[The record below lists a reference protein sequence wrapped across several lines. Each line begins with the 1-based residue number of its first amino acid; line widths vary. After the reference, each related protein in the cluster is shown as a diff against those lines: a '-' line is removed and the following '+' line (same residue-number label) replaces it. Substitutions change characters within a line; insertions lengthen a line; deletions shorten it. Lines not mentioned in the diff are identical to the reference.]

1 MITVEL
7 LPAGYGDAVLL
18 TYGPAVPGPAD
29 ATHRILIDGGQ
40 AQSFPTVADRL
51 RSFKEPVDLL
61 VVTHVDTD
69 HIGGAVRL
77 LASKAL
83 PTRFRGIWFN
93 GFVHL
98 NAAKGMLG
106 PIHGEKL
113 TALIVKSGL
122 PWNEGWAW
130 PDGVPEGVPA
140 GVGGPVVVAGKPPV
154 MALPGGATAT
164 LLSPTP
170 QKLVDLLPVW
180 EEVVEMAGLRPDVA
194 GTEDA
199 EVPVVAPGLL
209 GGVSLED
216 LAAIDTDDDTAEAN
230 GSSIAFVFEFEGVRV
245 LFGADAH
252 SDSLVAG
259 LTTMAGPAGARVRL
273 DACKL
278 PHHGSKGNC
287 TRAVVDLI
295 DCPVWM
301 ISTNGRRFHH
311 PDDEA
316 LARVVHGHDHPQLVW
331 NYRSDRFAAFTKEY
345 PPETSGYTVHV
356 PDEGSEG
363 FTVRLAD

>member
-1 MITVEL
+1 M
-7 LPAGYGDAVLL
+7 
-18 TYGPAVPGPAD
+18 
-29 ATHRILIDGGQ
+29 
-40 AQSFPTVADRL
+40 AQHL
-51 RSFKEPVDLL
+51 RSFEGPIDLL

-83 PTRFRGIWFN
+83 PARFRGIWFN

-98 NAAKGMLG
+98 NAARGMLG

-122 PWNEGWAW
+122 PWNEGWPW
-130 PDGVPEGVPA
+130 PDGRPEGVPA
-140 GVGGPVVVAGKPPV
+140 GVGGPVVVGDELPV
-154 MALPGGATAT
+154 IDLPGGATAT

-180 EEVVEMAGLRPDVA
+180 EEVVERAGLRPDVA
-194 GTEDA
+194 ATEDD
-199 EVPVVAPGLL
+199 EVSVVAPGLL
-209 GGVSLED
+209 GGVTLDD
-216 LAAIDTDDDTAEAN
+216 LAAFDTDDDRAEAN
-230 GSSIAFVFEFEGVRV
+230 GSSIAFLFEFEGVRV

-252 SDSLVAG
+252 ADALVAG
-259 LTTMAGPAGARVRL
+259 LTALAGAGGGGPVRL

-287 TRAVVDLI
+287 TRAMVDLI

-316 LARVVHGHDHPQLVW
+316 LARVVHGRDHPQLVW

-345 PPETSGYTVHV
+345 PPDSSGYTVVV
-356 PDEGSEG
+356 PDEGAEG
-363 FTVRLAD
+363 ITVRLGG

>member
-1 MITVEL
+1 VLTVEL
-7 LPAGYGDAVLL
+7 LPAGYGDAVLV
-18 TYGPAVPGPAD
+18 TYGAAGAEP
-29 ATHRILIDGGQ
+29 HRILIDGGQ
-40 AQSFPTVADRL
+40 AQSFDAVAQRL
-51 RSFKEPVDLL
+51 RSFKGPIDLF

-69 HIGGAVRL
+69 HVGGAVRL

-83 PTRFRGIWFN
+83 PARIRGIWFN

-98 NAAKGMLG
+98 NAARGMLG

-122 PWNEGWAW
+122 PWNEGWPW

-140 GVGGPVVVAGKPPV
+140 GIGGPVVVGDQLPV

-180 EEVVEMAGLRPDVA
+180 EEVVEKAGLRPDVKA
-194 GTEDA
+194 TEED

-216 LAAIDTDDDTAEAN
+216 LAALDTDDDGAEAN

-252 SDSLVAG
+252 SDALGAG
-259 LTTMAGPAGARVRL
+259 LTAMAGPDRGKVRL

-316 LARVVHGHDHPQLVW
+316 LARVVHGRDHPQLVW

-345 PPETSGYTVHV
+345 PPAESGYSVVV
-356 PDEGSEG
+356 PDEGAEG
-363 FTVRLAD
+363 ITVRLAD

>member
-1 MITVEL
+1 VLTVEL
-7 LPAGYGDAVLL
+7 LPAGYGDAVLV
-18 TYGPAVPGPAD
+18 TYGPADTP
-29 ATHRILIDGGQ
+29 HRILIDGGQ
-40 AQSFPTVADRL
+40 AQSFPAVADRL
-51 RSFKEPVDLL
+51 RSFKGPIDLL
-61 VVTHVDTD
+61 IVTHVDTD

-83 PTRFRGIWFN
+83 PARFRGIWFN

-98 NAAKGMLG
+98 GAAAGMLG
-106 PIHGEKL
+106 PVHGERL

-122 PWNEGWAW
+122 PWNEGWPW
-130 PDGVPEGVPA
+130 PGPAPEGI
-140 GVGGPVVVAGKPPV
+140 GGPVVVGDPAKLPV

-170 QKLVDLLPVW
+170 QKLADLLPVW
-180 EEVVEMAGLRPDVA
+180 EEVVEKAGLRPDVKA
-194 GTEDA
+194 TEDA
-199 EVPVVAPGLL
+199 AAPVVAPGLL

-216 LAAIDTDDDTAEAN
+216 LAALDTDDDRAEAN
-230 GSSIAFVFEFEGVRV
+230 GSSIAFVFEFEGLRV

-252 SDSLVAG
+252 SDALVAG
-259 LTTMAGPAGARVRL
+259 LTTLAGPAGGKVRL

-316 LARVVHGHDHPQLVW
+316 LARVIHGRDHSQLVW
-331 NYRSDRFAAFTKEY
+331 NYRSDRFAAFTREY

-356 PDEGSEG
+356 PDEGTEG

>member
-1 MITVEL
+1 MLTVEL
-7 LPAGYGDAVLL
+7 LPAGYGAAVLV
-18 TYGPAVPGPAD
+18 TYGPAD
-29 ATHRILIDGGQ
+29 APHRILIDGGQ
-40 AQSFPTVADRL
+40 AQSFEAVAARL
-51 RSFKEPVDLL
+51 RSFNGPIDLL

-69 HIGGAVRL
+69 HVGGAVRL

-83 PTRFRGIWFN
+83 PGRFRGSWFN

-98 NAAKGMLG
+98 GAAKGMLG
-106 PIHGEKL
+106 PIHGERL

-122 PWNEGWAW
+122 PWNEGWPW
-130 PDGVPEGVPA
+130 PPGSGEPGI
-140 GVGGPVVVAGKPPV
+140 GGPVVVRDQLPV

-170 QKLVDLLPVW
+170 QKLVELLPVW
-180 EEVVEMAGLRPDVA
+180 EAVVERAGLRPDVKA
-194 GTEDA
+194 TEEA
-199 EVPVVAPGLL
+199 EASVVAPGLL
-209 GGVSLED
+209 GGVSLAD
-216 LAAIDTDDDTAEAN
+216 LAALDTDDDRAEAN

-245 LFGADAH
+245 LLGADVHPDVLA
-252 SDSLVAG
+252 AG
-259 LTTMAGPAGARVRL
+259 LKAMAGPDGGKVRL

-316 LARVVHGHDHPQLVW
+316 LARVIHGRNNPKLVW
-331 NYRSDRFAAFTKEY
+331 NYRSERFKAFTRDS
-345 PPETSGYTVHV
+345 PPATSGYSVDV
-356 PDEGSEG
+356 PAEGSEG